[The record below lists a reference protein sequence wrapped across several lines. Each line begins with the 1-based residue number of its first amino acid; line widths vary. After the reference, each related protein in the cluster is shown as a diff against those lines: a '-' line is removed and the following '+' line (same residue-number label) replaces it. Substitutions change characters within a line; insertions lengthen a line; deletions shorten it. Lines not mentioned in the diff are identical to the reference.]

1 MSALGHDRHFL
12 DGRRLAENA
21 RIASAARRG
30 RTVIQAEADGLL
42 SLMQVLDDTFEEA
55 ISVLLGVTRRVIVSG
70 MGKSGHIARKIAATL
85 ASTGTPAYF
94 IHPAEAAHG
103 DLGMMIAGDVL
114 LALSNSGSTPELGPL
129 IAHAHRL
136 HCPIVAIASESASP
150 LMRAA
155 TVRLQLPQV
164 EEACPAKLAPTT
176 STTMML
182 ALGDALAVGV
192 MTARGF
198 SRENMLVLHPGG
210 AIGSRAKAV
219 RDIMHHHDALPLVRA
234 ETSMADVIVEMT
246 GKSLGIAGVVDSI
259 GKLIGV
265 ITDGDLR
272 RHSRNLFELRAA
284 QVMSPT
290 PKAIQAGA
298 AIELAIDL
306 MQEHQI
312 TAVFV
317 MDDLTG
323 RMPVGIVHVHDI
335 ARLAQF

>member
-1 MSALGHDRHFL
+1 MTALGQERHLFE
-12 DGRRLAENA
+12 GRRQAEAA
-21 RIASAARRG
+21 RIAAAARRG
-30 RTVIQAEADGLL
+30 RSVIQAEADGLNL
-42 SLMQVLDDTFEEA
+42 LTQALDSTFEDA
-55 ISVLLGVTRRVIVSG
+55 IAALLKVTRRIIVSG

-103 DLGMMIAGDVL
+103 DLGMMISGDAL

-129 IAHAHRL
+129 ISHAQRL
-136 HCPIVAIASESASP
+136 QCPIIAIASEVSSP

-155 TVRLQLPQV
+155 TVCLRLPQV

-210 AIGSRAKAV
+210 TIGSRAKAA
-219 RDIMHHHDALPLVRA
+219 RDIMHHSDALPLVIA
-234 ETSMADVIVEMT
+234 ATPMADVIVEMT
-246 GKSLGIAGVVDSI
+246 GKSLGIAGVVDDL
-259 GKLIGV
+259 GMLIGV

-272 RHSRNLFELRAA
+272 RHSRHLFELRAA
-284 QVMSPT
+284 AVMSPT
-290 PKAIQAGA
+290 PKTILAGA
-298 AIELAIDL
+298 PIEQAMQL
-306 MQEHQI
+306 MQEYQI

-323 RMPVGIVHVHDI
+323 KVPVGIVHVHDI